1 VPKCLTDKLQ
11 RVLNAAARVVSG
23 TKKFDFDSGLTHL
36 RHAQLHWLDSP
47 DRVSYKITTMVYRC
61 IHGQTPQYLVDCCTP
76 ITDLRPRHSTSSPL
90 CQAPSARRSTLS
102 ALHLRPSGVLGCCT
116 SDLGFTAGR
125 SAGSGTEFRRRQFFL
140 IISAFSAL
148 GVFYCRCTL
157 QI

>member
-76 ITDLRPRHSTSSPL
+76 VTDLATRRHL
-90 CQAPSARRSTLS
+90 RSARR
-102 ALHLRPSGVLGCCT
+102 HLLAVQRYRLYT
-116 SDLGFTAGR
+116 YGR
-125 SAGSGTEFRRRQFFL
+125 R
-140 IISAFSAL
+140 AFSVAAPAIWDSLPDGLRDPAL
-148 GVFYCRCTL
+148 SFEDDNFF
-157 QI
+157 